1 MVNYASCGSAGLLG
15 TQEQSDPTNEKQ
27 IKMHKI
33 HTWRIM
39 ISFFKLKNTSSVPS
53 FYL

>member
-1 MVNYASCGSAGLLG
+1 MRAVVVQGCWG